1 MSAFEELQEQVPVSL
16 SYWQDVRKRFF
27 ANKLSL
33 VGLGILTFLI
43 LLGIF
48 GPIISKFKPDELSS
62 EILVPPGTKG
72 HWLGT
77 DDLGRDI
84 FERAT
89 NGIRLSMTVAIV
101 VTVISV
107 LVGVTLGGLAGYFG
121 GWVDTLISRFI
132 DTWQVIPFV
141 LIGFAIITVFGSSF
155 WVIVAALVLTG
166 WYSTTRLF
174 RASVLQVKSLEYVE
188 AARAT
193 GATTKRIILRHIG
206 PNAIPPIIV
215 VLAFSVAGAILS
227 ESIYAFLGV
236 GFREPTPSLGVMIS
250 SSRNYLTDKPF
261 VFFIPGSILVALTLS
276 IVLIG
281 DGLRDALDP
290 KLRGS
295 K

>member
-1 MSAFEELQEQVPVSL
+1 MAENELAPEPL
-16 SYWQDVRKRFF
+16 SYWQDVRQRFF
-27 ANKLSL
+27 ANKISILGL
-33 VGLGILTFLI
+33 VMLVLLI
-43 LLGIF
+43 LAGVIGPFVSGWQYDALG
-48 GPIISKFKPDELSS
+48 PDILSA
-62 EILVPPGTKG
+62 PFRKG

-84 FERAT
+84 FTRVT
-89 NGIRLSMTVAIV
+89 YGIRLSLTVAII
-101 VTVISV
+101 VTIISV
-107 LVGVTLGGLAGYFG
+107 FIGVTLGGLAGFFG
-121 GWVDTLISRFI
+121 GWIDTLISRFI

-141 LIGFAIITVFGSSF
+141 LIGFAIITVFGSSY
-155 WVIVAALVLTG
+155 WVIVAALVFTG

-174 RASVLQVKSLEYVE
+174 RASVMQVKSLEYVE

-250 SSRNYLTDKPF
+250 GSRNFLTDKPF
-261 VFFIPGSILVALTLS
+261 VFFIPGSVLVLLTLS

-290 KLRGS
+290 KLRGV

>member
-1 MSAFEELQEQVPVSL
+1 M
-16 SYWQDVRKRFF
+16 
-27 ANKLSL
+27 L
-33 VGLGILTFLI
+33 VAMILF
-43 LLGIF
+43 GIF
-48 GPIISKFKPDELSS
+48 GPFISKFKYDELSS
-62 EILVPPGTKG
+62 DILVGPFTNG

-84 FERAT
+84 FVRAT
-89 NGIRLSMTVAIV
+89 QGIRLSLTVAII
-101 VTVISV
+101 VTLISV
-107 LVGVTLGGLAGYFG
+107 LLGVTLGGIAGYFG
-121 GWVDTLISRFI
+121 GFVDTLISRFI

-155 WVIVAALVLTG
+155 WVIVLALVLTG

-174 RASVLQVKSLEYVE
+174 RASVMQVKSLDYVE
-188 AARAT
+188 SARASGVKT
-193 GATTKRIILRHIG
+193 SRIILRHIG

-215 VLAFSVAGAILS
+215 VLAFSIAGAILS
-227 ESIYAFLGV
+227 ESVYAFLGV

-261 VFFIPGSILVALTLS
+261 VFFIPGSILVILTLS

>member
-1 MSAFEELQEQVPVSL
+1 MSA
-16 SYWQDVRKRFF
+16 
-27 ANKLSL
+27 
-33 VGLGILTFLI
+33 
-43 LLGIF
+43 
-48 GPIISKFKPDELSS
+48 
-62 EILVPPGTKG
+62 PGQKG
-72 HWLGT
+72 HWFGT

-84 FERAT
+84 FTRVT
-89 NGIRLSMTVAIV
+89 FGIRLSLTVAIV
-101 VTVISV
+101 VTAISV
-107 LVGVTLGGLAGYFG
+107 LVGVTLGGIAGYFG

-155 WVIVAALVLTG
+155 WVIVAALVFTG

-174 RASVLQVKSLEYVE
+174 RASVMQVKSLEYIE

-227 ESIYAFLGV
+227 ESVYAFLGV

-261 VFFIPGSILVALTLS
+261 VFFIPGSVLVLLTLS

-290 KLRGS
+290 KLRGV